1 MDDRQET
8 KETLI
13 REIES
18 LRESEQKWRQWFED
32 APISLWEQ
40 DYSEVKRRVDE
51 IRDRDVGDL
60 EAYFQSHPD
69 LCRELAS
76 LVRVVDVNRFT
87 LRLYKAKAREDL
99 LSGITRVFSRV
110 SYESFIVNLMAVAER
125 KTHFSTERVHVALDG
140 EILQVQLHWA
150 VAPGYED
157 TYGRVLASIEDIT
170 DRKRAEEA
178 YSRLCNMARDLICI
192 ADIHTATFVQINPA
206 FEEVLGYSKEELLG
220 RPFLD
225 FVHPEDVASTIAV
238 IQEKLKEGVDVISFE
253 NRYRCKDGSYRHLD
267 WNSHPKPEEGL
278 TFAIAHDITDRKKAE
293 EALRESEKKYRR
305 ITENMSDVVWIMDLN
320 LKTIYVSPS
329 VERLMGESV
338 ATHMNTPVEERLP
351 PDSFNKVASILA
363 EELEKEKDPNVDRDR
378 TRIVEVEHYR
388 ADGSLLW
395 ISMNVSFVRDENGHP
410 VAIQGV
416 TRDITELV
424 QAQADRERLQAQLA
438 QSQKME
444 SVGRLAGGVA
454 HDFNNM
460 LSVIL
465 GHAEMGLMQVDPGDP
480 LRRRLEQ
487 IQETATRSADLV
499 RQLLAFA
506 RKQTV
511 APKVLDLNDTVAGML
526 KMLRRIIGE
535 DIDLVWIPGA
545 NLWPVR
551 MDPAQIDQL
560 LVNLCVNAR
569 DAIADVGK
577 VTIETENRSFSLRDS
592 EDRPGFVP
600 GHYVLLAVSD
610 NGAGMDK
617 EVLDHLF
624 EPFFTTKDLGKG
636 TGLGLATVYGIVR
649 QNEGFV
655 NVYSEPG
662 QGTTFRIY
670 LPRHEEEESL
680 GKGTEPIQ
688 PVIGG
693 DETVLLVEDDPM
705 LLEIGQGMLERL
717 GYTVV
722 STGMPDEAIRLAG
735 THTGE
740 IHLMITD
747 VVMPT
752 MNGKDLANR
761 LAEIRPVMKTLFM
774 SGYTANVIA
783 HHGVLDEGVHFIQ
796 KPFSMKDLAAKVRE
810 TIDT

>member
-1 MDDRQET
+1 MEA
-8 KETLI
+8 LI
-13 REIES
+13 RKIES

-51 IRDRDVGDL
+51 IRDQGVGDL

-69 LCRELAS
+69 LCRELAA

-110 SYESFIVNLMAVAER
+110 SYESFIANLMAVAER
-125 KTHFSTERVHVALDG
+125 KAHFSTERVHVALDG
-140 EILQVQLHWA
+140 EILHVQLHWA

-178 YSRLCNMARDLICI
+178 YSRLCNMARDLICV
-192 ADIHTATFVQINPA
+192 ADIHTATFVRINPA

-238 IQEKLKEGVDVISFE
+238 IQDKLKEGVDVISFE

-278 TFAIAHDITDRKKAE
+278 TFAIAHDITERKRNE
-293 EALRESEKKYRR
+293 EALRESEKKYR
-305 ITENMSDVVWIMDLN
+305 IILETMEEGYHEVDLAGRFTFFN
-320 LKTIYVSPS
+320 RSFQKILGYSS
-329 VERLMGESV
+329 EELMGMSYRHYAADEID
-338 ATHMNTPVEERLP
+338 R
-351 PDSFNKVASILA
+351 NKVLEAYNRVFRTGEPLQGFVWGIIRKDGQRRTIEVSASLII
-363 EELEKEKDPNVDRDR
+363 EKNNQIIGFRGLV
-378 TRIVEVEHYR
+378 
-388 ADGSLLW
+388 
-395 ISMNVSFVRDENGHP
+395 
-410 VAIQGV
+410 
-416 TRDITELV
+416 RDITDRIHTET
-424 QAQADRERLQAQLA
+424 DRERLQAQLA

-535 DIDLVWIPGA
+535 DIDLAWMPGA

-577 VTIETENRSFSLRDS
+577 VTIETENRSFSLKDS
-592 EDRPGFVP
+592 KDRPGFLP

-636 TGLGLATVYGIVR
+636 TGLGLATVYGIVT

-655 NVYSEPG
+655 NVYSEPD

-680 GKGTEPIQ
+680 EKGTDPIQ
-688 PVIGG
+688 AVIGG

-761 LAEIRPVMKTLFM
+761 IAEIRPVMKTLFM